1 MKLSDYIKAKGIP
14 EAAKLFGISEAAAK
28 SYRYEWR
35 TPRPEV
41 AMRIVAATGGEVTLA
56 EIFGASNQEAR
67 NAA

>member
-1 MKLSDYIKAKGIP
+1 MKLSEYIKQRGIP
-14 EAAKLFGISEAAAK
+14 ESAELFGVSEAAAK
-28 SYRYEWR
+28 SYRYGWR

-56 EIFGASNQEAR
+56 EIYAPEAR